1 MGRIFDAMVKFFK
14 EDEWPFQQV
23 EDKPL
28 LRTGF
33 SGKSGKWLC
42 FAQAREEAEQFLFYS
57 ICPFRAPPERRKEV
71 MEFLTRANYG
81 MIIGNF
87 EMDLEDGEIRY
98 KTAVDV
104 ESSQL
109 TQTMLKNMVYIN
121 VKMMDKYL
129 PGIKAV
135 AEAGASPKEEI
146 KRIEG

>member
-1 MGRIFDAMVKFFK
+1 MGKIFDALVSFFE
-14 EDEWPFQQV
+14 EDEWPFEQL
-23 EDKPL
+23 EGEPL

-33 SGKSGKWLC
+33 SGKNGKWLC
-42 FAQAREEAEQFLFYS
+42 FARAREDAEQFLFYS
-57 ICPFRAPPERRKEV
+57 ICPFRAPPERRMAV

-104 ESSQL
+104 EGGEL
-109 TQTMLKNMVYIN
+109 TSTMIKNLVYIN
-121 VKMMDKYL
+121 VRMMDKYL

-135 AEAGASPKEEI
+135 SESGADPKEMVEE
-146 KRIEG
+146 IEG